1 MLAIYGLAPAQQ
13 AWNQAK
19 TQALKALELDGMSA
33 GAHTALGQML
43 MFHEWQWQEAS
54 REFLIAAELNPGHV
68 EAYVSHT
75 FLLMMQGKLD
85 QALVSIKRAQ
95 ELDPLSSDVRTYEA
109 MLLTYL
115 GNHDRSVEIVKRT
128 LELQPNSIELYYTLG
143 LAYQQKGM
151 MDEAIAAFDKGREL
165 SGNSPLLLGWLGA
178 CYAAAGRRVEA
189 LKIIDQLNS
198 QNEILVSIPWAVI
211 YAGLGEKDL
220 AFEWLEKAAEKRD
233 ALLCYINVTPT
244 YASLRGDPRYQSL
257 VHKMGLD

>member
-1 MLAIYGLAPAQQ
+1 
-13 AWNQAK
+13 
-19 TQALKALELDGMSA
+19 
-33 GAHTALGQML
+33 
-43 MFHEWQWQEAS
+43 
-54 REFLIAAELNPGHV
+54 
-68 EAYVSHT
+68 
-75 FLLMMQGKLD
+75 
-85 QALVSIKRAQ
+85 
-95 ELDPLSSDVRTYEA
+95 
-109 MLLTYL
+109 
-115 GNHDRSVEIVKRT
+115 
-128 LELQPNSIELYYTLG
+128 
-143 LAYQQKGM
+143 

-189 LKIIDQLNS
+189 LQIIDQLNT

-233 ALLCYINVTPT
+233 ALLCYIKVTPT